1 MGFLCISILHIILII
16 TINRKH
22 MNSFWKYTI
31 GLVIEMAIRLA
42 QQFIS
47 PSNNVI
53 KGTGSKSSSEAK

>member
-1 MGFLCISILHIILII
+1 
-16 TINRKH
+16 

-47 PSNNVI
+47 PNNNVI